1 MFVESLALAAF
12 DIDYSDE
19 NISSIEKVLFIKNY
33 LF

>member
-19 NISSIEKVLFIKNY
+19 NISSIEKVFILFFKY
-33 LF
+33 